1 MTPMTDTRAI
11 PALAGLALVAS
22 LVACDPIDDPDADV
36 ALQVV
41 ERAPVFVV
49 CHDVDA
55 DLVLSSA
62 RDFAQAGSAW
72 HVLLESYGPLQ
83 VVAGAPIPVANP
95 TLSEVRP
102 GMTVSF
108 LLREAATGDALSTEF
123 VIPDDWIGSD
133 STWLTPSGELV
144 EHPC

>member
-1 MTPMTDTRAI
+1 MMTDARAM

-41 ERAPVFVV
+41 EGVPVFVV
-49 CHDVDA
+49 CHDIDA
-55 DLVLSSA
+55 DLLLSSA
-62 RDFAQAGSAW
+62 RDFSQPGSAW
-72 HVLLESYGPLQ
+72 RVLVENSGPLS
-83 VVAGAPIPVANP
+83 VHAGAPIPVTNP
-95 TLSEVRP
+95 TPGEVQP

-108 LLREAATGDALSTEF
+108 LLREATGGDVLSTEF
-123 VIPDDWIGSD
+123 LIPDNWIGSNP
-133 STWLTPSGELV
+133 TWLTPSGELV